1 MQYMTP
7 IRRLTEQTRTAILD
21 FGLATS
27 FRIIAR
33 SQQRERSHPIHVQ
46 LAPRTR
52 LRSHLPP
59 PRSLQATRDTRS
71 TSNCSRYLAL
81 SGRRA
86 ERWNNYS
93 IAVRSPHAGH
103 SSKTGSR
110 PSGKKP
116 GILLECETFTGR
128 SGLRYLAGQMVHQDI
143 SYHVGKSAQWYAPP
157 PPNAYHHN
165 MEHFLTKFCRQRR
178 ENHSLGQVYRR
189 RSLRSD

>member
-1 MQYMTP
+1 MPCITP
-7 IRRLTEQTRTAILD
+7 FRRLTEQTRTAIMD

-33 SQQRERSHPIHVQ
+33 SQQRERSHPVHVQ
-46 LAPRTR
+46 LTPCAR
-52 LRSHLPP
+52 LRPHIPSLG
-59 PRSLQATRDTRS
+59 SLQATRDTRS
-71 TSNCSRYLAL
+71 TSNCPRYLTM
-81 SGRRA
+81 SGRGA

-93 IAVRSPHAGH
+93 TAVCRPHAGH

-143 SYHVGKSAQWYAPP
+143 SYHVGKSAQ
-157 PPNAYHHN
+157 
-165 MEHFLTKFCRQRR
+165 R
-178 ENHSLGQVYRR
+178 
-189 RSLRSD
+189 